1 MNPTVIEALNKIGW
15 PEWHFDTNWGVY
27 RERLRKAKVGWA
39 IDRFDLDFGK
49 WEHHTKL
56 AEAMAI
62 ALIEK
67 HLRERLEKRG
77 IWVGM
82 TGRSYYPTSPPLED
96 GVGMCDERGQRINCQ
111 TTYYQVY
118 WDAQPTL
125 GKWET
130 VYLND
135 CGWGKCSDAHLFADY
150 LHALASA
157 VLAAM
162 LPKLQQEVTDARNS
176 IQS

>member
-1 MNPTVIEALNKIGW
+1 MNPTVIEALDKIGW

-39 IDRFDLDFGK
+39 IDRFYLDFGK
-49 WEHHTKL
+49 RWKHHTKL
-56 AEAMAI
+56 AEAVAI

-67 HLRERLEKRG
+67 HLREWLEKRG
-77 IWVGM
+77 IWVG
-82 TGRSYYPTSPPLED
+82 
-96 GVGMCDERGQRINCQ
+96 
-111 TTYYQVY
+111 
-118 WDAQPTL
+118 
-125 GKWET
+125 
-130 VYLND
+130 
-135 CGWGKCSDAHLFADY
+135 LFADY

-157 VLAAM
+157 VLAAV